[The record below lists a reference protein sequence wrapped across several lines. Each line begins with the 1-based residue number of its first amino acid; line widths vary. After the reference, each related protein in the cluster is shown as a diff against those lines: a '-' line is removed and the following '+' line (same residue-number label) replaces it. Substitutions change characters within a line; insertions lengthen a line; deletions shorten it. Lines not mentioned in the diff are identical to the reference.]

1 MPARGRKWPLAD
13 IPIVAADVCFRG
25 KADIP
30 FCTAHVG
37 FWPEADI
44 GNNHINGLRSAIL
57 VLVSLAE
64 GVPMK
69 RREFLGFIA
78 AGIAWPAVAQAQQQT
93 MPLIGFLSS
102 RSPEDSR
109 PHLAGFL
116 RGIEAFGYIDGK
128 TARIEYRWA
137 NGQYDQLRKLASELV
152 ALNPAIIVAAGGAPS
167 ARAAKSV
174 TTSIPITFVTSDSV
188 SEGVV
193 ASLNRPG
200 ANITGVD
207 LMSGELTGKRL
218 ELLSK
223 LIPAGG
229 VIGFLTNPKGV
240 QSSLRSEDFKLGAA
254 SVGRD
259 PLIAGASTD
268 AEIGGAFS
276 LLVQKRAAGLVVE
289 NDPFFDSQRKRLI
302 QLTAQH
308 AIPAIYHI
316 REFPVAGGLMSYGA
330 NLVDAYNQMG
340 IQTGRILKGA
350 NIADLPV
357 TRPTKFELALN
368 LSTAKKLGLTI
379 PPTVLATA
387 DELID

>member
-1 MPARGRKWPLAD
+1 
-13 IPIVAADVCFRG
+13 
-25 KADIP
+25 
-30 FCTAHVG
+30 
-37 FWPEADI
+37 
-44 GNNHINGLRSAIL
+44 
-57 VLVSLAE
+57 
-64 GVPMK
+64 
-69 RREFLGFIA
+69 
-78 AGIAWPAVAQAQQQT
+78 
-93 MPLIGFLSS
+93 
-102 RSPEDSR
+102 
-109 PHLAGFL
+109 
-116 RGIEAFGYIDGK
+116 
-128 TARIEYRWA
+128 
-137 NGQYDQLRKLASELV
+137 
-152 ALNPAIIVAAGGAPS
+152 
-167 ARAAKSV
+167 
-174 TTSIPITFVTSDSV
+174 
-188 SEGVV
+188 
-193 ASLNRPG
+193 
-200 ANITGVD
+200 
-207 LMSGELTGKRL
+207 MSGELTGKRL

-254 SVGRD
+254 GMGRD
-259 PLIAGASTD
+259 TLIAGASTD

-350 NIADLPV
+350 NITDLPV

-368 LSTAKKLGLTI
+368 LGTAKKLGLTV